1 MHARSS
7 SSPSDNADSGT
18 ARIQRVTEAGASVE
32 IILTDGSSFFVSPK
46 DRRALSLEEDGVVA
60 LADLASCAFR
70 HELSR
75 AHTKALELLARREH
89 TAQEI
94 MRKLEQRGYRPEVI
108 SECVAKLKDDN
119 SIDEMRFAAY
129 YIESRLR
136 RSPRGRSA
144 VVAELVQRGID
155 RALAENAVD
164 SYEAEYPEVF
174 AEALH
179 RALRKVQRDTT
190 SPEKISRRL
199 SRRGFSAGEVRRAL
213 DARNEEL

>member
-1 MHARSS
+1 M
-7 SSPSDNADSGT
+7 
-18 ARIQRVTEAGASVE
+18 E
-32 IILTDGSSFFVSPK
+32 IVLTDGSSFFISPK
-46 DRRALSLEEDGVVA
+46 DRRTLSLEEDGIVD
-60 LADLASCAFR
+60 LADLSASAFR

-108 SECVAKLKDDN
+108 SECVIKLKDDN
-119 SIDEMRFAAY
+119 SIDETRFAAY

-136 RSPRGRSA
+136 RSPRGRPA

-164 SYEAEYPEVF
+164 SYEAEHPGAF

-179 RALRKVQRDTT
+179 RALRKVGRDTT
-190 SPEKISRRL
+190 SPEKIARRL
-199 SRRGFSAGEVRRAL
+199 ARRGFAAGEVRRAIE
-213 DARNEEL
+213 DGNEDL